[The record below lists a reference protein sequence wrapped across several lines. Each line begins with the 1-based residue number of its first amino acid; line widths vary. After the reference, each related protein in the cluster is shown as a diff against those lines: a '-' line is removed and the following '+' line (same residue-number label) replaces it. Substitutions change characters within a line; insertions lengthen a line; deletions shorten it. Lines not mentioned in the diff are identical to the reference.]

1 MHRSSPTQ
9 GPFTPTSSLIS
20 KISNATRSLSHSC
33 FYATNCDYS
42 SGRKYAHLYS
52 EIHFSQITIQLGG
65 KCATGLVCVL
75 NKANT
80 FNVFTAAGGH
90 IERIER
96 KSVD

>member
-1 MHRSSPTQ
+1 MPLDL
-9 GPFTPTSSLIS
+9 SLIVVFMPQTVITVVEENMHIYIVRY
-20 KISNATRSLSHSC
+20 IS
-33 FYATNCDYS
+33 
-42 SGRKYAHLYS
+42 RKL
-52 EIHFSQITIQLGG
+52 QKQLGG